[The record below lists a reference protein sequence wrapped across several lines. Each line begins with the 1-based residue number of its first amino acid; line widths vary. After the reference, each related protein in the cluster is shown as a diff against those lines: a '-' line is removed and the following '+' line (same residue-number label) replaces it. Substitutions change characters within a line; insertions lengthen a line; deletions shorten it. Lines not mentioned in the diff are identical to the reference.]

1 MAFWFF
7 LIYSSYLT
15 IWLITGALDT
25 ITASLLALMGIS
37 AGTALGEA
45 MIDDGKDTAQTNQ
58 SQDLTAEKYA
68 LEQSITETQHNW
80 MQPTNRLP
88 PQ

>member
-7 LIYSSYLT
+7 LIYASYLT

-25 ITASLLALMGIS
+25 ITSSLLALMGIS

-45 MIDDGKDTAQTNQ
+45 LIDNGKDTAQTNQ
-58 SQDLTAEKYA
+58 LQNLTAEKQA
-68 LEQSITETQHNW
+68 LERGYLSNSGR
-80 MQPTNRLP
+80 P
-88 PQ
+88 